1 MTNKFSKKEA
11 ISFGWKVMKE
21 NFWFF
26 FGLLIV
32 MGLVNFF
39 PEIAKALLKEKTFIT
54 IANFIAFALGL
65 ILQLGFIK
73 ICLKFY
79 DNQKPKFSEFFLQY
93 PLFFKMFFG
102 YILYLLI
109 VIAGL
114 ILFIIPGIIF
124 AIKFFF
130 YKYFIVDEGLGP
142 IEALKRSWRIAKG
155 SGWNLFAFILLISA
169 VNLLGVLA
177 FVVGLLLTLPTTAL
191 ATVFVYRKLLAQ
203 SESTSE

>member
-1 MTNKFSKKEA
+1 
-11 ISFGWKVMKE
+11 MKE

-54 IANFIAFALGL
+54 LTNFIAFVLGL

-73 ICLKFY
+73 ICLKFS
-79 DNQKPKFSEFFLQY
+79 DQQKPKFSEFFLQY

-102 YILYLLI
+102 YILYFLI
-109 VIAGL
+109 VLVGL
-114 ILFIIPGIIF
+114 ILFIIPGIVF
-124 AIKFFF
+124 AIKFSF

-142 IEALKRSWRIAKG
+142 IEALKRSYKITRGAT
-155 SGWNLFAFILLISA
+155 WNLFLFFSLTSAINLIGVFALLI
-169 VNLLGVLA
+169 
-177 FVVGLLLTLPTTAL
+177 GLFATIPTTTM
-191 ATVFVYRKLLAQ
+191 ATAFVYRKLLIQ
-203 SESTSE
+203 SETA